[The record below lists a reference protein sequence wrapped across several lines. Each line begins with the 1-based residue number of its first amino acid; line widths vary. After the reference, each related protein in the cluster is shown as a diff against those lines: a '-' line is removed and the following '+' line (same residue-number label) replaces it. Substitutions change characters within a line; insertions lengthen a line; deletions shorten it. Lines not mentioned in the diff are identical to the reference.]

1 MFCPPRGA
9 KKKVSANE
17 LILVCRSLY
26 ILYIKINPLTFCFP
40 LFYENYL
47 NPYVRI
53 NKIVNK
59 YTVDYRLSHFY
70 GLVRAFLCRVFPEFS
85 PKPVYSIMVA
95 EKFQIYRVKIILY
108 ICIFVS
114 YSIYIDLDI
123 NIDIH

>member
-1 MFCPPRGA
+1 MFCPQRGA

-40 LFYENYL
+40 LFSENYL

-59 YTVDYRLSHFY
+59 YTADYRLSYFY
-70 GLVRAFLCRVFPEFS
+70 GLLRTFLCRVFPEFS

-95 EKFQIYRVKIILY
+95 EKFQIYGVKIILY

-114 YSIYIDLDI
+114 YSIYINLDM